1 MKTFSRVVLAGGAAA
16 ALVVTSGAVVAGA
29 SAAATGGGAPIV
41 LRAAPEHRLPE
52 IFGTTFQKDPEHD
65 FSKRISSRH
74 DGVLRGWVT
83 HVRGGV
89 AEYEPIRWKKGTHT
103 EGRFV
108 GPPEG
113 DAMAYAS
120 RLSSRLV
127 YLSALG
133 CGKVGTGLT
142 VDRRGLGVKR
152 CPRSLVAKRLQRPA
166 MITVHRG
173 AVVKIQ
179 EIYTP

>member
-1 MKTFSRVVLAGGAAA
+1 MRTFSRVVLAGGAAA

-29 SAAATGGGAPIV
+29 SAATGGGAPIV
-41 LRAAPEHRLPE
+41 LRAAPEHRLPK
-52 IFGTTFQKDPEHD
+52 IFGTTFQQDPGHD
-65 FSKRISSRH
+65 FTKRIRSRH

-83 HVRGGV
+83 HVSGGV

-113 DAMAYAS
+113 EVMAYAS

-133 CGKVGTGLT
+133 CGRVGTSLT

-166 MITVHRG
+166 MITVREG
-173 AVVKIQ
+173 AIVRIQ